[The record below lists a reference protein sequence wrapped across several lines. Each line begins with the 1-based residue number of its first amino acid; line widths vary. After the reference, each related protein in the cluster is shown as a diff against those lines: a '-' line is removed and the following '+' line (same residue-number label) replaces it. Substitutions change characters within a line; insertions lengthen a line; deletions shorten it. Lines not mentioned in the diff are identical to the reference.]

1 SHGSSRALSAAAVG
15 VVAPAPLAGG
25 PMLYCIPLFT
35 ALTLL
40 YPPAY
45 LTRIAALRPVFDRIN
60 HTLGRTPPPPTQ
72 AQAAAPDA
80 PPDAPPPAPPAVCW
94 PLSGAP
100 SAGGPQL

>member
-1 SHGSSRALSAAAVG
+1 MSAASRLWHRAPIWRAL
-15 VVAPAPLAGG
+15 
-25 PMLYCIPLFT
+25 LYCIPLFT

-60 HTLGRTPPPPTQ
+60 HTLGRTPPPP

-80 PPDAPPPAPPAVCW
+80 
-94 PLSGAP
+94 
-100 SAGGPQL
+100 